1 MWTAHLYQSISG
13 KIGPRLSYESLAW
26 SVELNGIESIQL
38 TLKKSDL
45 PPVDLTKWLS
55 AWWAGVVLFWDGV
68 PVVAGPITTRPS
80 ESWDSVSINCGGIR
94 SILAGRVVV
103 EEQSDWSKLSKS
115 IISYNGLSLGTI
127 AQRVVQKAQT
137 KPAGK
142 LPITFALPEQGG
154 SIDGY
159 HQRNYKGFD
168 LQNLSCDSILTKL
181 SNVIEGPDIM
191 FKPRLVRG
199 NQLTF
204 DLWHGT
210 EDHPRIAQQFTKVW
224 DTTPQKG
231 QVADMTV
238 NYTGTYQASRVFSL
252 GAGSD
257 EKMIV
262 TVSTNNAPLQHD
274 YPLLER
280 VINRG
285 SSENPVTV
293 KSHGDAELAANED
306 ALLEIQMTVR
316 GDTEIPFGSFWP
328 GDLALVYTKGW
339 LSIPDGMTPM
349 RILSL
354 TGDGTNNVKVS
365 LQMDSKFDKSS
376 QDEE

>member
-13 KIGPRLSYESLAW
+13 KIGPRLSYESLSW

-38 TLKKSDL
+38 NLKKSDL

-80 ESWDSVSINCGGIR
+80 ESWDSVSVNCGGIR
-94 SILAGRVVV
+94 SILANRVVV
-103 EEQSDWSKLSKS
+103 EEQSDWTKLSKS
-115 IISYNGLSLGTI
+115 KVSYSGLSLGTI
-127 AQRVVQKAQT
+127 AQRVVQKAQQ

-154 SIDGY
+154 AADGY

-168 LQNLSCDSILTKL
+168 LQNLTCDGILTKL
-181 SNVIEGPDIM
+181 SNVIDGPDIM
-191 FKPRLVRG
+191 FKPRLIRG

-210 EDHPRIAQQFTKVW
+210 EDRPRIQQQFTQVW

-252 GAGSD
+252 GAGMD
-257 EKMIV
+257 EKMIIQ
-262 TVSTNNAPLQHD
+262 VSTNNAPLQQD
-274 YPLLER
+274 YPLLEK
-280 VINRG
+280 VINKG
-285 SSENPVTV
+285 SSENPAVV
-293 KSHGDAELAANED
+293 KGHGDAELAANDE
-306 ALLEIQMTVR
+306 ALLEVQMTVR
-316 GDTEIPFGSFWP
+316 GDAEIPFGSFWP
-328 GDLALVYTKGW
+328 GDLARVYTKGW

-354 TGDGTNNVKVS
+354 TGDGSNNVKVS
-365 LQMDSKFDKSS
+365 LQQESKFDKAS
-376 QDEE
+376 EEV